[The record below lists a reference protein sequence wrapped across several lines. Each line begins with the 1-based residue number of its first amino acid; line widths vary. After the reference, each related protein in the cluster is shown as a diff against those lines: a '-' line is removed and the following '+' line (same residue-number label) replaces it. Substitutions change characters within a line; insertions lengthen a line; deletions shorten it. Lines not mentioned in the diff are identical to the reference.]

1 MIADID
7 VCVKDENDLQRL
19 FARFLKQG
27 IIQARHRP
35 ESDHLFS
42 LNLSSEHVHFVIHF
56 FCTCFQ
62 SDCTGHFMFMPN
74 INMSDLVIFP
84 LVWYC
89 FGG

>member
-42 LNLSSEHVHFVIHF
+42 LNLSSECVHFVIHF
-56 FCTCFQ
+56 FCTFFKAIAQAISCSCQ
-62 SDCTGHFMFMPN
+62 TSTCR
-74 INMSDLVIFP
+74 I
-84 LVWYC
+84 W
-89 FGG
+89 